1 MVRQLEEWGYE
12 VNLYAVP
19 DHESFLQAVLL
30 VPRWVTADFKLPGV
44 GASTGG
50 APASGGA
57 TIASRAA
64 NQLLLP
70 EQPQIPVRR
79 GLDNVSAGH
88 AN

>member
-30 VPRWVTADFKLPGV
+30 CPARLPPTSTSRSGTT
-44 GASTGG
+44 TGG

-88 AN
+88 AT